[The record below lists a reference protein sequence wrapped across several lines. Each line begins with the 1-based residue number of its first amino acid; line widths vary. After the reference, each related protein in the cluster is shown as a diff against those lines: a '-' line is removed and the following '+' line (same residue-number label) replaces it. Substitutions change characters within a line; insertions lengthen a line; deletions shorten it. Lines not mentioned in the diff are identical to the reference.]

1 MEKAVSAAVNLDS
14 VVLTAKLGVAA
25 AAVKATY
32 DGLSHLPD
40 ALKLLAGAAVVSG
53 ALALALRLARAGQA
67 AAAAAPTVAPLAAPT
82 AAAEAGAAVAAQQQE
97 QEQQEQG
104 AGSSGVAASAAS
116 NDADLASSVEAA
128 AERAEANVRSS

>member
-1 MEKAVSAAVNLDS
+1 MEMEKAMSAAANLDS

-53 ALALALRLARAGQA
+53 ALALVLRLARAGQA
-67 AAAAAPTVAPLAAPT
+67 AAPAAPAAPT
-82 AAAEAGAAVAAQQQE
+82 AAAEAGAGTAAAGQQQQQE
-97 QEQQEQG
+97 EQEQE
-104 AGSSGVAASAAS
+104 AGSSGMAASAAT
-116 NDADLASSVEAA
+116 NDADLASLVEAA